1 MNEAGA
7 APVLEMRGV
16 RKAFPGVVALDGV
29 DLTLHAGDVHM
40 LLGENGA
47 GKSTLMKIL
56 SGAYRKDAG
65 EIRIDGQPVDI
76 ASPADALALGIRVIY
91 QELNLVPQLSV
102 AENIFLGAM
111 PVRWGSV
118 VDWPA
123 LHDRASEVLTDLGLD
138 AATLDP
144 QTRVARLGMA
154 QRQMVEIAKA
164 LAAPAET
171 RPAAATPSARQAL
184 KVLVMDEPTSSLT
197 SREVT
202 QLFSLIE
209 RLTARGVAVVYITHR
224 LDEVFRIGRRV
235 TVLRDGRHVT
245 TRRLSDVAVPELVRL
260 MANRDLSEHFPKVR
274 AARGPELLRVEHVSR
289 GAALS
294 DISLSLH
301 AGEVL
306 GIAGLVG
313 AGRTELAR
321 VIAGADRCDSGRVV
335 VDGGEVRLRGPAD
348 AIARGIGLLPEDRK
362 AQGLVPGLTV
372 ARNVALP
379 HGRRLARLGVLPR
392 RCETALA
399 EPIADELRVKAT
411 ETQAVRLLSGGNQ
424 QKVVLGKWLA
434 GNVRI
439 FIFDEPTR
447 GIDVGSKVEIYTLM
461 NRLTERGAGIIMISS
476 ELPELLGMSDRILVM
491 HRGRIQAELDAAEAT
506 EERVLRAALGLAGP
520 VLNDAVGSAGAE
532 G

>member
-1 MNEAGA
+1 VSANAP

-16 RKAFPGVVALDGV
+16 RKTFPGVVALDDV

-76 ASPADALALGIRVIY
+76 GSPRDALALGIRVIY

-111 PVRWGSV
+111 PTRWTGV
-118 VDWPA
+118 VDWRA
-123 LHDRASEVLTDLGLD
+123 LDDRASHVLADLGLD
-138 AATLDP
+138 VAALGP
-144 QTRVARLGMA
+144 RTRVARLGMA

-164 LAAPAET
+164 LVSTSAAGS
-171 RPAAATPSARQAL
+171 PAAQGL

-202 QLFSLIE
+202 QLFALIE
-209 RLTARGVAVVYITHR
+209 RLTARGVAIVYITHR

-235 TVLRDGRHVT
+235 TVLRDGRHVM
-245 TRRLSDVAVPELVRL
+245 TRLLSEVTVPELVRL
-260 MANRDLSEHFPKVR
+260 MANRDLSEQFPKVR

-289 GAALS
+289 GTTLS

-321 VIAGADRCDSGRVV
+321 VIAGADRCETGRLL

-372 ARNVALP
+372 VRNVALP
-379 HGRRLARLGVLPR
+379 HGTRLARLGVLTR
-392 RCETALA
+392 QCEAALA
-399 EPIADELRVKAT
+399 GPIADELRVKSTA
-411 ETQAVRLLSGGNQ
+411 TQAVRLLSGGNQ

-434 GNVRI
+434 GDVRI

-447 GIDVGSKVEIYTLM
+447 GIDVGAKVEIYHLM
-461 NRLTERGAGIIMISS
+461 NRLTARGAGIIMISS

-491 HRGRIQAELDAAEAT
+491 HRGRIQAEIDAADAT
-506 EERVLRAALGLAGP
+506 EERVLRAALGLA
-520 VLNDAVGSAGAE
+520 N
-532 G
+532 